1 MTASCSQWL
10 LEPYG
15 APTSTSEVNCITG
28 FYCVEAL
35 TAFGPAREP
44 LAQLA
49 GEVSDAVERAVES
62 AVESL
67 AEIASAAVPGSVRP
81 AL

>member
-1 MTASCSQWL
+1 MTASRSQWL

-15 APTSTSEVNCITG
+15 APTSTSEVNRIPG

-35 TAFGPAREP
+35 TAFGPPREP

-49 GEVSDAVERAVES
+49 GAVSDAVERAVET
-62 AVESL
+62 AVEVVTDV
-67 AEIASAAVPGSVRP
+67 ASSAVPGPVRP